1 MKQKEEM
8 ADLEARENKMD
19 KIVEDRL
26 TYLAIAYME
35 MLEGSSMILRVLE
48 QGAEAA
54 GSRLHQ
60 RVKQRNTR
68 ILQHLKA
75 LRQLTS
81 DDTFENEHQA
91 FATDWYKYD
100 DFRRDAAYFAR
111 IVMYLTDRTYKDEV
125 FANQVEEF
133 IKTKAEKGN
142 IPDEI
147 TEQLRIR

>member
-1 MKQKEEM
+1 
-8 ADLEARENKMD
+8 MD
-19 KIVEDRL
+19 KTVEDRL

-48 QGAEAA
+48 KGAEAA

-60 RVKQRNTR
+60 RAKQRNNR

-75 LRQLTS
+75 LRILTQ
-81 DDTFENEHQA
+81 DEPFENEHQA
-91 FATDWYKYD
+91 FATDWFKYD
-100 DFRRDAAYFAR
+100 DFRKDAAYFAR
-111 IVMYLTDRTYKDEV
+111 ICMYLTDRTYKDEV

>member
-8 ADLEARENKMD
+8 VDSEARENKMD

-35 MLEGSSMILRVLE
+35 MLEGSSMILQVLE
-48 QGAEAA
+48 KGAEAA